1 MIQFYGAPMSSAGRT
16 HWMLEE
22 TGVAY
27 EYHRINPRDAAAD
40 RAAFLA
46 ISPGG
51 RIPFII
57 DGDFRLQESIAINF
71 YLAEKYAPK
80 MWATT
85 IEDRARIYSWTSWAM
100 TNLQG
105 PALDVMRHTV
115 LLPADQRRPQAVEDG
130 KKLAQRLADEFEA
143 ALHGPF
149 ILGDNLTVA
158 DINVGSVMN
167 LADRVRACTLGPK
180 TTAWLAALRERPAY
194 KKATSA
200 G

>member
-1 MIQFYGAPMSSAGRT
+1 MSSAGRT

-27 EYHRINPRDAAAD
+27 DYHRVNPRDTGAD
-40 RAAFLA
+40 RDAFLK
-46 ISPGG
+46 INPGG

-71 YLAEKYAPK
+71 YLAEKHAPQ

-85 IEDRARIYSWTSWAM
+85 IEDRARIYAWSAWAM
-100 TNLQG
+100 TNLQS
-105 PALDVMRHTV
+105 PALEVMRHSM
-115 LLPADQRRPQAVEDG
+115 LLPADQRRPQAVDDG
-130 KKLAQRLADEFEA
+130 KKLCQRLADELEA

-149 ILGDNLTVA
+149 LLGNTPTVA

-167 LADRVRACTLGPK
+167 LADRVAACKLGPK
-180 TTAWLAALRERPAY
+180 SSAWLASLRDRPAY

>member
-1 MIQFYGAPMSSAGRT
+1 MSSAGRT

-27 EYHRINPRDAAAD
+27 EYHRVNPRDSGAD
-40 RAAFLA
+40 RAAFLQ
-46 ISPGG
+46 INPGG

-57 DGDFRLQESIAINF
+57 DGDFRLQESIAINL
-71 YLAEKYAPK
+71 YLAEKYAPQ

-85 IEDRARIYSWTSWAM
+85 VEDRARIYSWTSWAM
-100 TNLQG
+100 TNLQS
-105 PALDVMRHTV
+105 PALEVMRHTM
-115 LLPADQRRPQAVEDG
+115 LLPADQRRPQAIDDG
-130 KKLAQRLADEFEA
+130 KKLAQRLADEFET

-149 ILGDNLTVA
+149 IVGDKLTVA

-180 TTAWLAALRERPAY
+180 SATWLSALRDRPAY